1 LEWCRA
7 RRLVVVRTRGEWKA
21 EIASQRVLLIV
32 GRRCVA
38 EWYWSFVGI
47 SIRVLDRRGSE
58 FESLLTVLASLAR
71 ATTNAP
77 PPRNT
82 TFASGLAGA

>member
-7 RRLVVVRTRGEWKA
+7 RRLVIVGTRGEWKA

-77 PPRNT
+77 PPRDT